1 MQFFVLLRRKTESF
15 PESAFAPLLDA
26 EAEAARKLHTEFK
39 VRQIW
44 GRTDVS
50 GAAMMVEADSTEQVH
65 EILAG
70 LPLVKNRMLEV
81 QVVGLTAYRG
91 FAPRN
96 P

>member
-1 MQFFVLLRRKTESF
+1 MQFFALLRRKLESF
-15 PESAFAPLLDA
+15 SEADFAPLLEG
-26 EAEAARKLHTEFK
+26 EAEAARRLHKEFH

-50 GAAMMVEADSTEQVH
+50 GAAMMIEADSAEHVH

-70 LPLVKNRMLEV
+70 LPLVKNGMLEV
-81 QVVGLTAYRG
+81 QIVGLTAYRG

>member
-26 EAEAARKLHTEFK
+26 EAEVARKLHTEFK

-65 EILAG
+65 EIIAG